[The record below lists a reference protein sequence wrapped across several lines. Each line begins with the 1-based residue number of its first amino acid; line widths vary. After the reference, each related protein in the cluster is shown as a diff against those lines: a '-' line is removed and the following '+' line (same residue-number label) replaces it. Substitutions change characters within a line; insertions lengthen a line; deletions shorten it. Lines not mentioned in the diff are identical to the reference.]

1 MIKKQI
7 NLDISSYQTK
17 NKLEELDCGWFDLN
31 SIKEFRDQLCQD
43 LIPIIRINELGQNG
57 ENPNVNLSI
66 NIFLNGFQ

>member
-31 SIKEFRDQLCQD
+31 SIKEFRDQL
-43 LIPIIRINELGQNG
+43 
-57 ENPNVNLSI
+57 
-66 NIFLNGFQ
+66 

>member
-57 ENPNVNLSI
+57 EKSKCKFI
-66 NIFLNGFQ
+66 N